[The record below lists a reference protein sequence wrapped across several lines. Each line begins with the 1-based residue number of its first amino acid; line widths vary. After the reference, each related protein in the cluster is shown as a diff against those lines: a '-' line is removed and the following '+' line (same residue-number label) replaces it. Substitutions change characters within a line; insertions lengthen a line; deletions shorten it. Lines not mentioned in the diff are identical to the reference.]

1 MSLSGPGDAVRLM
14 LQQGFDFAY
23 DKRLYDRLREGS
35 ARQVREHLQA
45 GLDYQNKLARFLENH
60 DEPRAAATFAP
71 VMH

>member
-1 MSLSGPGDAVRLM
+1 VRLM

-71 VMH
+71 AMH

>member
-1 MSLSGPGDAVRLM
+1 MSGPGDAVRLM

-45 GLDYQNKLARFLENH
+45 GLDYQNKLAQFLENH